1 MSRDSMGSVVIKLG
15 ERKIVVPF
23 LTGNIASSVFKAS
36 KP

>member
-1 MSRDSMGSVVIKLG
+1 MGSVVIRLG

-23 LTGNIASSVFKAS
+23 LREEIATSLFKAS